1 MVVCEYIANPLLINN
16 LKFDLRIYV
25 AVTGV
30 NPLRVYIYEEGLTRL
45 ATEDFSLADKRFDKF
60 AHLTNFAVN
69 KKSDK
74 FHIDEQR
81 DGVGNKW
88 SLAALRAHFDSNG
101 LSYDQ
106 VRMDIEDIVVKT
118 LLSIE
123 HKLYTAADNCLQY
136 RNNCFELLG
145 FDILIDAAMKPWLL
159 EVNLSPSLGCN
170 SPLDLRIK
178 SSLIVD
184 LLNLVGV
191 FPAKKKSAGIM
202 KANENFLVYKKH
214 AGFNAKAYDAN
225 LQVDV
230 LGETYEEVR
239 RSGGFKLIYPSYN
252 SAYYR
257 QFFEEPRKTNEMLHA
272 TVVKNFERL
281 HASLVN

>member
-1 MVVCEYIANPLLINN
+1 MCEYIANPLLINN

-30 NPLRVYIYEEGLTRL
+30 NPLRIYIYEEGLTRL
-45 ATEDFSLADKRFDKF
+45 ATEDFSLAGKRFDKF

-74 FHIDEQR
+74 FHINSEQ

-88 SLAALRAHFDSNG
+88 SLAALRAHFDRTG
-101 LSYDQ
+101 LNYDQ
-106 VRMDIEDIVVKT
+106 VRMEIEEIVVKT

-123 HKLYTAADNCLQY
+123 HKLYTAADSCLQY

-159 EVNLSPSLGCN
+159 EVNLSPSLGCD
-170 SPLDLRIK
+170 SSLDLRIK
-178 SSLIVD
+178 SGMIVD

-191 FPAKKKSAGIM
+191 FPTKKKSAAIM

-214 AGFNAKAYDAN
+214 ASFSAKAYDAN
-225 LQVDV
+225 LQIDV
-230 LGETYEEVR
+230 LAETYEEVN
-239 RSGGFKLIYPSYN
+239 RSGAFKLIYPSYN
-252 SAYYR
+252 AAYYR

-272 TVVKNFERL
+272 LIAKNFERL
-281 HASLVN
+281 HASLSN

>member
-1 MVVCEYIANPLLINN
+1 M
-16 LKFDLRIYV
+16 
-25 AVTGV
+25 TGV

-45 ATEDFSLADKRFDKF
+45 ATEDFSLAGGRFDKF

-74 FHIDEQR
+74 FKIDEAQ

-88 SLAALRAHFDSNG
+88 SLAALRAHFERCG

-123 HKLYTAADNCLQY
+123 HKLFTAADSCLQY

-145 FDILIDAAMKPWLL
+145 FDILIDAAQKPWLL
-159 EVNLSPSLGCN
+159 EVNLSPSLGCD
-170 SPLDLRIK
+170 SALDLRIK
-178 SSLIVD
+178 SGLIVD

-191 FPAKKKSAGIM
+191 FPTKKKGAGLM

-214 AGFNAKAYDAN
+214 ARFSAKAYDTN
-225 LQVDV
+225 L
-230 LGETYEEVR
+230 
-239 RSGGFKLIYPSYN
+239 
-252 SAYYR
+252 
-257 QFFEEPRKTNEMLHA
+257 
-272 TVVKNFERL
+272 
-281 HASLVN
+281 